1 MKTDVDTREQAR
13 RRTTGTAAPR
23 PAQAPPAP
31 RQQPAR
37 QHPPGRR
44 PAGLPPGPPRP
55 AQGAAATGTRPAGTA
70 RPASGKTAP
79 GRTAPGKTA
88 TGKTATGAARTAPGR
103 TATSKTAP
111 SKTATGTQPAAPR
124 RAPGARPAGQARTGG
139 SRMPFMLLVLSL
151 LGGGLV
157 CLLIVNTTLSTA
169 QFNITK
175 LQQRNAQLSQQQQT
189 LQQQIATDEAPGTIE
204 KRAFQLGMRE
214 QQRLTFL
221 NVSNGR
227 IYRQPSHMAGEPN
240 VLPVPGFTP

>member
-13 RRTTGTAAPR
+13 LRTTGTAAPR

-88 TGKTATGAARTAPGR
+88 TGPARTAPGR
-103 TATSKTAP
+103 TAT

-124 RAPGARPAGQARTGG
+124 RAPAARPAGQTRTGG

-204 KRAFQLGMRE
+204 KRAFQLGLRE
-214 QQRLTFL
+214 QKRLTFL
-221 NVSNGR
+221 DVRNGR